1 MTSETVELPT
11 RIDSAGR
18 EIDLRTWPAVDRT
31 LGVIQILHGLAEHSG
46 RYDRFARA
54 ANERGY
60 AVVAHDHRGHGP
72 QFAPDALG
80 HFADRDGW
88 TKVLSDVDAVSRS
101 IREEIADKPLILL
114 GHSMGSYIAQSY
126 VMRYPA
132 RIKRLILSGSTWPNR
147 AEVRVARLIAWLLAA
162 IRGPASP
169 GTLMDRLSFGKF
181 NDRFQPNRTAFDW
194 LSRDPSEV
202 DRYIDDA
209 LCGHLSSN
217 RLWVDLLGGLLEISR
232 TTSIAGVADD
242 LPILITGGALDPVGG
257 ASALSRLAEAYRKA
271 GKSKVDLKLY
281 AEGRHEMLNEIN
293 RDEVT
298 RDILDWIESPSA

>member
-1 MTSETVELPT
+1 MSSRPLELPA
-11 RIDSAGR
+11 RVDNEGR
-18 EIDLRTWPAVDRT
+18 EIDLRRWPAAEET
-31 LGVIQILHGLAEHSG
+31 AGVIQILHGLAEHSA

-88 TKVLSDVDAVSRS
+88 ARVVDDVDAVTRS
-101 IREEIADKPLILL
+101 IRETIGDKPIVLL

-132 RIKRLILSGSTWPNR
+132 RIQRLILSGSTWPNR
-147 AEVRVARLIAWLLAA
+147 FEVRVARLIAALIAA
-162 IRGPASP
+162 VRGPGSP
-169 GTLMDRLSFGKF
+169 GALMDRLSFGKF

-194 LSRDPSEV
+194 LSRDAAEV
-202 DRYIDDA
+202 DRYIDDP

-232 TTSIAGVADD
+232 PASIAGIADD
-242 LPILITGGALDPVGG
+242 LPVLITGGAVDPVGG
-257 ASALSRLAEAYRKA
+257 AGALSRLADAYRKA
-271 GKSKVDLKLY
+271 GKTKVTLKLY
-281 AEGRHEMLNEIN
+281 PDGRHEMLNEIN

-298 RDILDWIESPSA
+298 RDILDWIESPDL